1 MQRIRQLQITSQ
13 SRSQSMPVR
22 RLCTMYE
29 QFTVHVHV
37 WKQFSA
43 EKYRSLSHWS
53 NEITIISQFNVFG
66 MKQRNNL
73 EIDIFQ
79 AKIMFTP
86 FIICG
91 GDRGSSPAHIIIKRM
106 NIIFSL

>member
-1 MQRIRQLQITSQ
+1 
-13 SRSQSMPVR
+13 
-22 RLCTMYE
+22 MYEIDNYCE
-29 QFTVHVHV
+29 QFTVHMQV
-37 WKQFSA
+37 WKQFLA

-79 AKIMFTP
+79 PKILFILS
-86 FIICG
+86 IICG
-91 GDRGSSPAHIIIKRM
+91 GDRGSSPAHIIKRM
-106 NIIFSL
+106 NIIFPL